1 MFIKR
6 FPVLILVIL
15 LLQTINLSAKTAYI
29 NIENLIKNSKAG
41 NYINSEIKKIQKKQ
55 NVEFKNKENE
65 FKKKEIEIL
74 TKKNILDK
82 EAYNKEVS
90 SFQKDIK
97 TYNQYKNKKI
107 NELKKKNFDSVGLL
121 MKNISPIITDYASKN
136 NISILLDK
144 KNIIIG
150 ANNLDIT
157 KDILILLNE
166 KIDKIDIK

>member
-55 NVEFKNKENE
+55 NVEFKNKEDE
-65 FKKKEIEIL
+65 FKKKEIDIL
-74 TKKNILDK
+74 AKKNILDK

-97 TYNQYKNKKI
+97 TYNQYKNKRATR
-107 NELKKKNFDSVGLL
+107 L
-121 MKNISPIITDYASKN
+121 YA
-136 NISILLDK
+136 
-144 KNIIIG
+144 
-150 ANNLDIT
+150 
-157 KDILILLNE
+157 E
-166 KIDKIDIK
+166 RV

>member
-1 MFIKR
+1 
-6 FPVLILVIL
+6 
-15 LLQTINLSAKTAYI
+15 
-29 NIENLIKNSKAG
+29 
-41 NYINSEIKKIQKKQ
+41 
-55 NVEFKNKENE
+55 
-65 FKKKEIEIL
+65 
-74 TKKNILDK
+74 
-82 EAYNKEVS
+82 
-90 SFQKDIK
+90 
-97 TYNQYKNKKI
+97 
-107 NELKKKNFDSVGLL
+107 

>member
-55 NVEFKNKENE
+55 NVEFKNKEDE
-65 FKKKEIEIL
+65 FKKKEIDIL
-74 TKKNILDK
+74 AKKNILDK